1 MIKMIVV
8 LALAAIAMAEP
19 EADAD
24 AYYGTYY
31 GYGAPYARYGG
42 YGYGYR
48 SYGYGY
54 PAYGYYGKREAEAEP
69 EAEAEADPALLYTT
83 GVHAYAPYTHQVAT
97 PLVHSAVKTVV
108 QTPAVTSVSSPL
120 VRTLLPATTYTTPLV
135 HSAPVVHSAVKT
147 YVNTAPVV
155 HSTPLVGYSAVQTPY
170 VRTLGLTHP
179 VTSINNVPVT
189 HTVVKREA
197 EAEPEADPALLYTTG
212 VHAPLA
218 YTHQVAHV
226 AAPAVAYTHAAP
238 TVTYTHAAAPAVAYT
253 VPVAKAVSPVV
264 QYVAAPSVVKAADH
278 GVAAT
283 YAGLVHS
290 SHVGVC
296 VNNMGAQVP
305 C

>member
-24 AYYGTYY
+24 AYYGAYY
-31 GYGAPYARYGG
+31 GYRAPYARYG
-42 YGYGYR
+42 GYGYR

-54 PAYGYYGKREAEAEP
+54 PAYGYYGKREAEP

-135 HSAPVVHSAVKT
+135 HSAQVVQSAVKT

-226 AAPAVAYTHAAP
+226 AAPAVAYTHAAAP
-238 TVTYTHAAAPAVAYT
+238 TVAYT